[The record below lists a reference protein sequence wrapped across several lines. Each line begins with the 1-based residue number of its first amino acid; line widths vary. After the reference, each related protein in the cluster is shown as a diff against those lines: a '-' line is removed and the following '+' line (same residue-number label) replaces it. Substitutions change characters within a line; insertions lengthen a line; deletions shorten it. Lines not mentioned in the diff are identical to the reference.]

1 MRQIILV
8 ILLNFIALAAQ
19 GGQAQATGFRVV
31 IIEGQGSL
39 NNIETRAASD
49 LVIRI
54 LDRDGRPVAG
64 ATVQFDAPSAGAGEL
79 FANGAP
85 HFFTTTD
92 ANGIATA
99 SGTRNNGVAGSFNT
113 SVHVSYQGRSVG
125 EASIRQTNVSPQ
137 VAGIANRL
145 QSNSKTQAGGLAL
158 SGSVVGI
165 ASGDQFLVNGAQ
177 TPGNANL
184 LDSTRI
190 QTLASPTT
198 LFLHDNCEFLEG
210 PHSSVLVAPH
220 AVALESG
227 VVRATRFGNCRIGYG
242 GLWVT
247 PMGTQANAD
256 GVVAVASDAMEVAAV
271 SGELQVINGIGD
283 LVRTVPPG
291 TVTSF
296 GLTSLASGATAG
308 VPPATGTS
316 TRNKVLLGVG
326 AGAGLAALGLAIA
339 ATATSSP
346 TSP

>member
-1 MRQIILV
+1 
-8 ILLNFIALAAQ
+8 
-19 GGQAQATGFRVV
+19 
-31 IIEGQGSL
+31 
-39 NNIETRAASD
+39 
-49 LVIRI
+49 
-54 LDRDGRPVAG
+54 
-64 ATVQFDAPSAGAGEL
+64 L
-79 FANGAP
+79 FANGSS
-85 HFFTTTD
+85 HFSTTTD

-99 SGTRNNGVAGSFNT
+99 PGARNNGVAGSFST
-113 SVHVSYQGRSVG
+113 AVHVSYQGRSVG

-137 VAGIANRL
+137 VAEIANRL

-184 LDSTRI
+184 LDSTRV

-227 VVRATRFGNCRIGYG
+227 VVRATRFGNCKIGYG

-247 PMGTQANAD
+247 TEGTQAAD
-256 GVVAVASDAMEVAAV
+256 GVVAVTSDAMEVAAV

-283 LVRTVPPG
+283 PVRTIPPG
-291 TVTSF
+291 TVSSF

-308 VPPATGTS
+308 GPPATGTA

-326 AGAGLAALGLAIA
+326 AGAGLAALGLAIS